1 MGEVEVKGKK
11 LEEKMFAVREKLKD
25 IISFINK
32 DGEEKSDKNDKKVV
46 QDEIK
51 SILEWQPS
59 AKVIPAQESKKR

>member
-32 DGEEKSDKNDKKVV
+32 DGEEKNEKNDKKVV

-59 AKVIPAQESKKR
+59 AKVIPAQESKNR